1 MSQQHP
7 TPTKRERREAA
18 RAQRIEREQAVA
30 AGEARRKRLTVLGGL
45 LAAAVVIVVAAVL
58 ISSGGGKKSSGSAGG
73 ALQGVA
79 ASKALMAGIPQS
91 GITLGKAS
99 APVTIV
105 EFADPQ
111 CPFCREYTLN
121 EMPALIQKYVRTGK
135 AKMELRY
142 MTFLGSDSLKAA
154 RVLEA
159 TGQKDQLWTAS
170 DILYR
175 NQGQEETGWVTD
187 DFLTKLIT
195 AVGLDP
201 AATLKAA
208 GSPAVSQALAE
219 VNTLT
224 SRYGVNSTPTILVGP
239 TGGTLKKD
247 ASESQPTAAGVGQL
261 VDAALAGKGGA

>member
-1 MSQQHP
+1 MSQQHT

-18 RAQRIEREQAVA
+18 RAQRIQREQAVA
-30 AGEARRKRLTVLGGL
+30 AGETRRKRLIQLGGL

-58 ISSGGGKKSSGSAGG
+58 ISSGGGKSSGGSGG

-79 ASKALMAGIPQS
+79 ETKALMAGIPQQ
-91 GITLGKAS
+91 GVTLGKAD

-121 EMPALIQKYVRTGK
+121 AMPALIQKYVRTGK

-159 TGQKDQLWTAS
+159 AGQKNQLWTAS
-170 DILYR
+170 DLLYR

-187 DFLTKLIT
+187 DFLTRLTT

-201 AATLKAA
+201 AATIKAA
-208 GSPAVSQALAE
+208 GSPSASQALAE

-224 SRYGVNSTPTILVGP
+224 SRYGVTGTPTILVGP

-247 ASESQPTAAGVGQL
+247 TAETQPTAAGVGQL
-261 VDAALAGKGGA
+261 VDAALAGKGGT